1 MNTAFTMADIEKA
14 HAVVDPDGV
23 NDYLT
28 ALRQLGVAYYVS
40 HICDG
45 HSDFYDAA
53 GNKLSTAPIHDRLT
67 VAERVDPK
75 AAKLA
80 LGQHGRGETDYLTFA
95 RQLADAGIET
105 WLMDP
110 RARTCTFCCRAGEK
124 LFSAPL

>member
-1 MNTAFTMADIEKA
+1 MADIEKA

-28 ALRQLGVAYYVS
+28 ALRQLS

-45 HSDFYDAA
+45 HSDFFDAA
-53 GNKLSTAPIHDRLT
+53 GNKLSTAPIHERLT

-95 RQLADAGIET
+95 RQLADAGIDT

-110 RARTCTFCCRAGEK
+110 RARTCTFCCQAGEK